1 MSDSPRLSANKSVGV
16 NTSRIYEIVYRRKQ
30 KNFIG
35 LCIEKYRTYL
45 QNKRKSRKQICN
57 IKKCKKRIR
66 VFL

>member
-1 MSDSPRLSANKSVGV
+1 MMSDSPRLSANKSVGV

-45 QNKRKSRKQICN
+45 QIKERVGNKYAT
-57 IKKCKKRIR
+57 
-66 VFL
+66 

>member
-35 LCIEKYRTYL
+35 LCIEK
-45 QNKRKSRKQICN
+45 
-57 IKKCKKRIR
+57 
-66 VFL
+66 